1 MVHSSFEIVAGDVQG
16 RVGVGSH
23 KVLVLTDSWDEGT
36 NIGRMIRQFTG
47 TFTDEVEVIDLNEVD
62 ITEGKPGLPSVRIE
76 IFTRRTACT
85 IFHRKTTFLEL

>member
-1 MVHSSFEIVAGDVQG
+1 MIHSSFEIVAGDVQG
-16 RVGVGSH
+16 RVGVGSQ

-62 ITEGKPGLPSVRIE
+62 IKGASLGCLQCGSK
-76 IFTRRTACT
+76 
-85 IFHRKTTFLEL
+85 FLQ